1 MRYGHTP
8 FLIRPGEWPLNS
20 SPIAFGTNSAHW
32 KNDVNE
38 SGDEMEMT
46 P

>member
-1 MRYGHTP
+1 MAFELVADR
-8 FLIRPGEWPLNS
+8 IRHQ
-20 SPIAFGTNSAHW
+20 FGAHW

>member
-1 MRYGHTP
+1 MA
-8 FLIRPGEWPLNS
+8 FEF
-20 SPIAFGTNSAHW
+20 IADRIHHNSAHW

-38 SGDEMEMT
+38 SGDEMEIT